1 MQQNDASQTKYAK
14 LMEYIKDEIIM
25 GRIKPGD
32 QIPSENTLA
41 EKLSLSRHTVR
52 KAISMLVN
60 EGFLYTEHGRGTFCK
75 DRSINR
81 NNSKNIG
88 VMTTY
93 ISEYIF
99 PRVIQGID
107 SVLSE
112 KGYSIMLKN
121 TDNDVEK
128 EALYLQE
135 ILNKDLE
142 GLIVEPT
149 KSALFSN
156 NVNFYKALD
165 ANNIPY
171 IFIHGIYQ
179 QLEDKPRITLNDSH
193 GMYMVVKYLIEQ
205 GHRNIV
211 GVFKAD
217 DIQGIQRHK
226 GYAEA
231 LTDNGL
237 QYNPDNVI
245 WFHTEDRKEKPY
257 CTVEAMIKNGK
268 GIDAITCYNDQIAFG
283 MYEKLVELGLS
294 VPSDISLTGFDDSY
308 FSVSCPVKLTTVSHP
323 KELLGE
329 MAAQTLLEMIN
340 NPEYAKGKIH
350 KIIEPELIVRD
361 SCKKRGSAEDSE
373 G

>member
-1 MQQNDASQTKYAK
+1 
-14 LMEYIKDEIIM
+14 MEYLKDEIIM

-32 QIPSENTLA
+32 QIPSENMLA

-60 EGFLYTEHGRGTFCK
+60 EGYLYTEHGRGTFCK

-81 NNSKNIG
+81 ANSKNIG

-128 EALYLQE
+128 EAVFLQE
-135 ILNKDLE
+135 ILNKDIE

-149 KSALFSN
+149 KSSLFSN
-156 NVNFYKALD
+156 NIKFYEALD
-165 ANNIPY
+165 RHNIPY

-179 QLEDKPRITLNDSH
+179 QLEDRPQIVLNDSD
-193 GMYMVVKYLIEQ
+193 GAYLATKYLIDV

-211 GVFKAD
+211 GIFKAD
-217 DIQGIQRHK
+217 DMQGVQRHR
-226 GYAEA
+226 GYARA
-231 LTDNGL
+231 LAECGL
-237 QYNPDNVI
+237 PYDPDNII
-245 WFHTEDRKEKPY
+245 WFHTEDRKTKPY
-257 CTVEAMIKNGK
+257 SAIESLIKSK
-268 GIDAITCYNDQIAFG
+268 KKIDGIVCYNDQIAYG
-283 MYEKLVELGLS
+283 IYEKLSELGIS
-294 VPSDISLTGFDDSY
+294 IPEDISITGFDDSY
-308 FSVSCPVKLTTVSHP
+308 YATSCPVKLTSVSHP

-329 MAAQTLLEMIN
+329 MAAKTLLEMLE
-340 NPEYAKGKIH
+340 NPDKTGSLVKV
-350 KIIEPELIVRD
+350 IEPELIIRD
-361 SCKKRGSAEDSE
+361 SCRSRNK
-373 G
+373 